1 MMEKNETEEDTIFSE
16 KFVRWQ
22 GRQIDQLGFVNNLFI
37 VLATGVL
44 AFQTD
49 LVFNSI
55 QKPVNNT
62 FILLFSIFI
71 MLFSILVGCVLAIN
85 RLNDFRKTLDIV
97 KAKRKLVDFRSKDE
111 KSNIKKLKSEEEK
124 LGENTWKLLNAQ
136 IISFSLSLISFS
148 LSILVLVSFSVNHL
162 IVLRIFNFI
171 TMLIILIII
180 FILSYQIFI
189 KKKKT

>member
-1 MMEKNETEEDTIFSE
+1 MEKNETEEDTIFSE